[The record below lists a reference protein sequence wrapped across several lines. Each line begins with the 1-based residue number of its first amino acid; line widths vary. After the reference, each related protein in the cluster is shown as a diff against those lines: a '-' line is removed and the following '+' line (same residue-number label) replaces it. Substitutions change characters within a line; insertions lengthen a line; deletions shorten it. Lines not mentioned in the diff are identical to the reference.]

1 MRPSLDELRGYAE
14 SAGLDPSE
22 LDDAI
27 SILGNAPAPQTL
39 EMPTPAQPVKMFSAP
54 EHVGH
59 VRAAAREVP
68 GTAQDMGLDHSRQAK
83 QRSEL
88 ETFAQF
94 ADDAELENPSDF
106 DPVYSPEFAR
116 DEILKS
122 RVTPSMGRGALAG
135 FADYLTGGKAN
146 AVETQLKSYEDQSR
160 VNRDATETRLKGIQA
175 RDRERWMDELAPRSA
190 RAALM
195 SLPGITPEFAARAT
209 NRDVEA
215 YKDMGKAG
223 GFKMPV
229 ANLNSSTKEQDN
241 QNQDRIDILGEFN
254 DHITTLERAGLQSE
268 AQRFAAV
275 MRAGK
280 KGKGAGGGGSGDGVD
295 LLEVFRK
302 AARQAN
308 PDFAQQEAQG
318 DASAIDAVAQ
328 KNLDAYNALKRI
340 DPGRAAGFLSGI
352 ALSADRMGASY
363 GMTATKEASDVAGKT
378 ADRRAVMKAA
388 QAAVLEFN
396 DLDDRE
402 RELISMGGPAS
413 WSQSSRVSGLYAR
426 IAGIFA
432 DILASRGGKA
442 VTAQEMQLYAPG
454 INLDAYTPKDGAA
467 EVAKQMVKAAS
478 RDPQLIAASLARIE
492 EKLRTEAAVYEDALT
507 PRGKSILSTQQGGLS
522 GGAQTQTAKPRPT
535 KQAMSTALRR
545 LQTIRRSSAQQAPG
559 NGEQQSPRKGSQ

>member
-1 MRPSLDELRGYAE
+1 MRPSFDDLRGYVE
-14 SAGLDPSE
+14 SAGLDPNE
-22 LDDAI
+22 LEDAI
-27 SILGNAPAPQTL
+27 GMLGGAPEQQTL
-39 EMPTPAQPVKMFSAP
+39 EMQTPAQPAYAKAVKTFSAP
-54 EHVGH
+54 EHINH

-68 GTAQDMGLDHSRQAK
+68 GTAQDMGLDSSRQAK
-83 QRSEL
+83 PRTEL

-94 ADDAELENPSDF
+94 AEDAERDSPGAF
-106 DPVYSPEFAR
+106 DPVYSPEFAQE
-116 DEILKS
+116 EILKS
-122 RVTPSMGRGALAG
+122 HVAPSGARGALAG
-135 FADYLTGGKAN
+135 FADYLSGGKAN
-146 AVETQLKSYEDQSR
+146 AVERQARAYENQSR
-160 VNRDATETRLKGIQA
+160 VNRDAVETRLKGIQA
-175 RDRERWMDELAPRSA
+175 RDRERWLDDLAPRSA

-215 YKDMGKAG
+215 YKEMGKAG

-229 ANLNSSTKEQDN
+229 ANLNASIKEQDN

-280 KGKGAGGGGSGDGVD
+280 KGKGGGGSGDGVD

-340 DPGRAAGFLSGI
+340 DPGRAAGFLSGV

-402 RELISMGGPAS
+402 RGLIATGSPAS
-413 WSQSSRVSGLYAR
+413 WSQNPRVATLHAR

-442 VTAQEMQLYAPG
+442 VTAQEMKLYAPG
-454 INLDAYTPKDGAA
+454 INLDAYTPKDGAF
-467 EVAKQMVKAAS
+467 EVATQMVKAAS

-492 EKLRTEAAVYEDALT
+492 EKLRTEASVYEDALT
-507 PRGKSILSTQQGGLS
+507 PRGKNILSTQQGGLS
-522 GGAQTQTAKPRPT
+522 GGAQPQTAKPRSLS
-535 KQAMSTALRR
+535 QAAETMRR
-545 LQTIRRSSAQQAPG
+545 LKPRVVKRSGAGKAGDGKTKEAP
-559 NGEQQSPRKGSQ
+559 